1 MYIECSHKPFV
12 TGAISRK
19 KIFYMADIWVIH
31 EQVSDSIEAME
42 FQKSPKTCL
51 QGTSIKY
58 M

>member
-1 MYIECSHKPFV
+1 
-12 TGAISRK
+12 
-19 KIFYMADIWVIH
+19 VIH

>member
-1 MYIECSHKPFV
+1 MLFQ
-12 TGAISRK
+12 GK
-19 KIFYMADIWVIH
+19 KKEGVFFIFYMADIWVIH